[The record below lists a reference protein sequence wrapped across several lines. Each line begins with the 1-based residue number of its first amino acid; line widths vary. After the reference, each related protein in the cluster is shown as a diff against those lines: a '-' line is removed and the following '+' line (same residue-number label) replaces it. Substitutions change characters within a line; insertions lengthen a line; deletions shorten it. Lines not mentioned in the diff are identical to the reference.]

1 MCAPVAV
8 TAGAVLTTGAPMLV
22 GYVVALVAL
31 VGVLAANYRGS
42 LKKLFSKA

>member
-1 MCAPVAV
+1 MCAPLAV
-8 TAGAVLTTGAPMLV
+8 TAGGVLTTGAPMLI
-22 GYVVALVAL
+22 GYVVALGAL